1 LDKIVYNAV
10 TTSRKTSKCSWDGF
24 LRRGLT
30 ALGLILTFIAG
41 SSPIRAAAPQPVAG
55 STATPTPHVGLA
67 TLALLGDIN
76 LGRGVHPNSNTFSYL
91 EPLLQSADLAMANLE
106 SPLTTRDV
114 VTKSPFALC
123 TSPEPAHYLTEA
135 GFDLLSFANNHD
147 HDCGIT
153 GFMDTLAALKKN
165 NLDTIPAGLVPVFRE
180 VNGVKLAFLSINA
193 TWAFDRA
200 ALLKSIASARADNAV
215 VVVSIHWGNEY
226 FSQPSNFQKTLAKQM
241 AEAGASLIWGTHPHV
256 LQPIEWID
264 VPCDSR
270 NPAEICRQTLVLY
283 SLGNALFDQYALPDT
298 RQSVLALVQV
308 GKDGV
313 QEFHAIPFMIDERH
327 SQLVAADDET
337 AKKILTKLRPK

>member
-1 LDKIVYNAV
+1 LDKIVYY
-10 TTSRKTSKCSWDGF
+10 TMMTESRRFKFSHGKF
-24 LRRGLT
+24 LRRSLT
-30 ALGLILTFIAG
+30 AFGLILVFVIGT
-41 SSPIRAAAPQPVAG
+41 SPILAAAPLQSAG
-55 STATPTPHVGLA
+55 PTLTPASINGLA
-67 TLALLGDIN
+67 TLALMGDVN
-76 LGRGVHPNSNTFSYL
+76 LGRGVHPNKKTFTYL

-106 SPLTTRDV
+106 SPLTIREV

-123 TSPEPAHYLTEA
+123 TSPDPLHYMSEA

-147 HDCGIT
+147 HDCGLS
-153 GFMDTLAALKKN
+153 GFKDTLAALKLN
-165 NLDTIPAGLVPVFRE
+165 NLGAIPAGLVPVFRD

-200 ALLKSIASARADNAV
+200 ALLKAISNARSENAV

-241 AEAGASLIWGTHPHV
+241 AEAGAALIWGTHPHV
-256 LQPIEWID
+256 LQPVEWID

-270 NPAEICRQTLVLY
+270 TPAKICRQTLVLY

-308 GKDGV
+308 SKDGV
-313 QEFHAIPFMIDERH
+313 QEFHAIPFAIDERY
-327 SQLVAADDET
+327 SRLIATDDAT
-337 AKKILTKLRPK
+337 SKKILERLRSK